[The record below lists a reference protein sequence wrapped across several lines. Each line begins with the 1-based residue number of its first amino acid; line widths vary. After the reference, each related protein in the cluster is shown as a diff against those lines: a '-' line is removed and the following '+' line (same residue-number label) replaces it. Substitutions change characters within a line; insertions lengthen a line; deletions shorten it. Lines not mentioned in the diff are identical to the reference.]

1 MTNMRY
7 AQAFSFFCKWILK
20 SKTCIDITHFDFNRI
35 PVCPYVTQQDILRFL
50 RCIVFWDRFA
60 NLQDV
65 QMWGANYFFSSIV
78 KYIQQEAM
86 YVQRCQIYLFING
99 TWYNMAIRHV
109 THVLV
114 HKCVICLRRTGGR
127 LRTSVQHPCF
137 LGVGSNIAH
146 ALQSLMRWS
155 NLYFCVLYHILY
167 TNLYA
172 KLFQVF
178 CKSSDL
184 YGFDWEILHSV
195 PWNVITS
202 EHCVRCQAFGSAK
215 LSIVILILQ

>member
-1 MTNMRY
+1 
-7 AQAFSFFCKWILK
+7 
-20 SKTCIDITHFDFNRI
+20 
-35 PVCPYVTQQDILRFL
+35 
-50 RCIVFWDRFA
+50 
-60 NLQDV
+60 
-65 QMWGANYFFSSIV
+65 
-78 KYIQQEAM
+78 M
-86 YVQRCQIYLFING
+86 YVRRCQIYLFING

-114 HKCVICLRRTGGR
+114 HKCMICLRCTGGR

-184 YGFDWEILHSV
+184 YGFDWEILHAV
-195 PWNVITS
+195 PWNVVTS

-215 LSIVILILQ
+215 LHIVLLLILQYISTTVVVLGKNYILYFHSRLKV